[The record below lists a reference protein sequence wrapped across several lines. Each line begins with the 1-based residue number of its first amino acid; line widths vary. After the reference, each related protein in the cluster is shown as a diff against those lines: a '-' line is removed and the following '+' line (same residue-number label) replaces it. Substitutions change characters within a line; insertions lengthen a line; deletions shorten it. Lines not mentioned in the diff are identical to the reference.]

1 MRRLPEPYAA
11 EGPAFV
17 GDILA
22 ECAAGYRDAGKRNKI
37 LSCRKAVEDA
47 SAAYRGGM
55 PGNIA
60 DVNRIAHDRMGH
72 PELADLYREK
82 FVPNGGRGRKYYETI
97 INSGIE
103 SGECPVCGIGNVSQ
117 LDHYLPKSDYPLLSV
132 TPANLVP
139 VCSSCNG
146 FEAKGAYS
154 PKSLTECL
162 YHPYFEDPPNCIWL
176 RAEIDYSIG
185 PCVTYGVEQ
194 LDDDV
199 LHRRL
204 LLFMDV
210 YGLGGRYGSIAV
222 GALNSERRYLSRL
235 LDKGESKEL
244 KDYLVNK
251 CSSAEAHD
259 RNDLYAALW
268 RAALRQLDETAQ
280 WVRGAVRKTPSCFS
294 PVCAPRDSTHTPS
307 APDQP
312 PTE

>member
-22 ECAAGYRDAGKRNKI
+22 ECAAGYRDVGKRNKI
-37 LSCRKAVEDA
+37 LSCCKAVEDA
-47 SAAYRGGM
+47 SAVYRSGM

-72 PELADLYREK
+72 PELADLYRKK
-82 FVPNGGRGRKYYETI
+82 FVPKCERGRKYYKTI
-97 INSGIE
+97 IDSGIE
-103 SGECPVCGIGNVSQ
+103 SGKCPVCGIGEISQ

-176 RAEIDYSIG
+176 RAEINYSIG
-185 PCVTYGVEQ
+185 PCVTYSVEQ
-194 LDDDV
+194 LGDDV

-210 YGLGGRYGSIAV
+210 YGLGRRYGCIAV
-222 GALNSERRYLSRL
+222 EALNSERRL
-235 LDKGESKEL
+235 LYRFLVEDGLKGL
-244 KDYLVNK
+244 KDFLKDK
-251 CSSAEAHD
+251 CSSAEDHD
-259 RNDLYAALW
+259 PNNLYAALW

-294 PVCAPRDSTHTPS
+294 PVCAPRDLTHTPS